1 MHLTLLDHLRCPF
14 CGTRFAAVD
23 NDALRRDGAR
33 LDEGVIGCE
42 CSAFPIVAGIPVLVA
57 DEATRLAMHT
67 LEAGRR
73 DAALTML
80 LGLAD
85 DAARTESFRRL
96 TGAGRAPTYRDLLPI
111 LSRDAEADCF
121 LYRFSDPTFLT
132 AEALLDALAYETVPL
147 GGRALDLCGGSGH
160 LTRVLLRQSARRDV
174 VLADL
179 HFWKLWLA
187 SRIMAPGSVAVCCDA
202 NNPLPFDDG
211 CFSTVLLSD
220 AFPYIW
226 QKRMLAHEMQR
237 VASPRGVIVLP
248 HLHNAL
254 GENYTAGDALTPA
267 AYRDLFAPAGPRLF
281 DDRTMVESV
290 LNHRSIDLTHGVE
303 PDTLGDTPSLTL
315 VASRTPEP
323 FRRYDV
329 PDRLDVTGVLK
340 VNPLYRMEL
349 TRKGGT
355 RLIRHFPT
363 PEYEDEFSLS
373 KRYLP
378 PAVSVAA
385 DLTGATGP
393 ITRELLGDD
402 YPLLRQ
408 ARVVLDAP
416 PDYC

>member
-14 CGTRFAAVD
+14 CGTRFTVVD
-23 NDALRRDGAR
+23 NDALRREGPR

-42 CSAFPIVAGIPVLVA
+42 CSAFPIVAGIPVLIP
-57 DEATRLAMHT
+57 DEATRHAMHA
-67 LEAGRR
+67 LEAGHR
-73 DAALTML
+73 DVALTML

-85 DAARTESFRRL
+85 DVARAESFRRL
-96 TGAGRAPTYRDLLPI
+96 TGAGRIPTYRDLLHV

-121 LYRFSDPTFLT
+121 FYRFSDPTFLT
-132 AEALLDALAYETVPL
+132 AEALLDALAYETPPL

-160 LTRVLLRQSARRDV
+160 LTRVLLRQPTQRDV

-187 SRIMAPGSVAVCCDA
+187 SRIMASGSVAVCCDA
-202 NNPLPFDDG
+202 NNPLPFDDNF
-211 CFSTVLLSD
+211 FSTVLLSD

-237 VASPRGVIVLP
+237 VASPSSVMVLP
-248 HLHNAL
+248 HLHNAR

-290 LNHRSIDLTHGVE
+290 LNHRSIDLTHDLE
-303 PDTLGDTPSLTL
+303 PDQLGDTPSVTL
-315 VASRTPEP
+315 VASRTSER

-329 PDRLDVTGVLK
+329 PDRLDVTGALK
-340 VNPLYRMEL
+340 VNPLYRMER
-349 TRKGGT
+349 TGNGGT
-355 RLIRHFPT
+355 RLTRHFPT
-363 PEYEDEFSLS
+363 PEYEDEFALS

-378 PAVSVAA
+378 PALTIAA
-385 DLTGATGP
+385 DLAGATGT
-393 ITRELLGDD
+393 ITPELLGDD
-402 YPLLRQ
+402 YLLLRH